1 MTYHQKHLP
10 SGQHSGR
17 ASGRSGK
24 RRFFATANAKMND
37 SADFFRRNRIS
48 LVETVNAM
56 SFTTKV
62 VLSLI
67 GMVIAVSALVSL
79 TKAQLTVN
87 EKERTLAELDRQI
100 AQQTLD
106 NKELDERLHGDLD
119 QYIEAYAREK
129 LDMVKPGERVYI
141 NTNGD

>member
-1 MTYHQKHLP
+1 MTLLQNHLP
-10 SGQHSGR
+10 SGKRRGVSSGR
-17 ASGRSGK
+17 HK
-24 RRFFATANAKMND
+24 KQHFFATAKVKMNH
-37 SADFFRRNRIS
+37 SADFFRRNRLS
-48 LVETVNAM
+48 LVETINTM

-62 VLSLI
+62 VLSI
-67 GMVIAVSALVSL
+67 ISMVIAVSALVSL
-79 TKAQLTVN
+79 TRSQLTVN
-87 EKERTLAELDRQI
+87 EKERVLADLDRQI